1 MTKETITKMVRP
13 LLVKYITRG
22 ALWLL
27 TAKLG
32 YEATAAETE
41 AGQIG
46 SAVGALA
53 CVLLGLAID
62 RWHHKKD
69 KAEVPEV

>member
-13 LLVKYITRG
+13 LLVKYLTRG

-32 YEATAAETE
+32 YEATAAQSE

-46 SAVGALA
+46 SAVGAVV
-53 CVLLGLAID
+53 CIVLGLLID

-69 KAEVPEV
+69 KAEIPEV